1 MLHTRVCQNTRSYV
15 ILTRTFEKAT
25 YLPGSKPGAAIGESS
40 RLQKSIPSVARFGF
54 GGTSSHETCPRTL
67 QKEIN
72 SWATKL
78 SRKIPNN
85 GNKIYTKEKP
95 KRMFFD
101 IFLIVRLKFLTQIL
115 YLNASQR

>member
-1 MLHTRVCQNTRSYV
+1 MLHTRVCQNTGSYV

-85 GNKIYTKEKP
+85 GNKIYTKKNP
-95 KRMFFD
+95 TGC
-101 IFLIVRLKFLTQIL
+101 FLTYFSL
-115 YLNASQR
+115 FDSSFSLNSCI